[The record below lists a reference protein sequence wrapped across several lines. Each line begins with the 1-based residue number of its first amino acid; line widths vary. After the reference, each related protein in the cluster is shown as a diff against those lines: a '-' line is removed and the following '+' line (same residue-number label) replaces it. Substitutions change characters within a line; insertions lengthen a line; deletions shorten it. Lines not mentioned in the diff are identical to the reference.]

1 MVYNLSQAPASPPVR
16 RSHETMPMSAKR
28 PSRLTL
34 RIEEAPPTLREL
46 ALDRLRTAIVEHHF
60 PPGSR
65 LTERELCEQL
75 GVSRSVVREVIRHL
89 EAEGLVTSVP
99 HHGPM
104 VARLEPETA
113 EQIYEIR
120 ALLEST
126 AAHDA
131 ALHATAEQIAGM
143 RAALSAIA
151 AAYAVADHHA
161 VILSTTRFY
170 EVMFAAGG
178 KSVAWDVVKRL
189 NSRISWLRAMTIA
202 SPGRSTTG
210 LGQMEKIFTAI
221 EQRQPEA
228 AAAASRDHVRHAA
241 SIARALLREG
251 SAAKEQ
257 P

>member
-1 MVYNLSQAPASPPVR
+1 MSSAQQRP
-16 RSHETMPMSAKR
+16 RSLNM
-28 PSRLTL
+28 

-46 ALDRLRTAIVEHHF
+46 ALERLRTAIVEHHF
-60 PPGSR
+60 PPGTR

-89 EAEGLVTSVP
+89 ETEGLVTSIP
-99 HHGPM
+99 HHGPI

-120 ALLEST
+120 ALLESS

-131 ALHATAEQIAGM
+131 AQRATPEQIAEM
-143 RAALSAIA
+143 RAALAAIA
-151 AAYAVADHHA
+151 AAYAAGDHHA

-170 EVMFAAGG
+170 EAMFAAGG
-178 KSVAWDVVKRL
+178 KSVAWEVVKRL
-189 NSRISWLRAMTIA
+189 NSRISWLRSMTIA
-202 SPGRSTTG
+202 SPGRATSG

-228 AAAASRDHVRHAA
+228 AAAASRDHVNRAA
-241 SIARALLREG
+241 SIARALLREQ
-251 SAAKEQ
+251 AATA

>member
-1 MVYNLSQAPASPPVR
+1 MTPAPPRPRSLS
-16 RSHETMPMSAKR
+16 
-28 PSRLTL
+28 L

-46 ALDRLRTAIVEHHF
+46 ALERLRTAIVEHHF

-65 LTERELCEQL
+65 LTERELCQQL

-89 EAEGLVTSVP
+89 ETEGLVTSIP

-131 ALHATAEQIAGM
+131 ALRASPQQVEDM
-143 RAALSAIA
+143 RAALAAIA
-151 AAYAVADHHA
+151 AAYAAGDHHA

-170 EVMFAAGG
+170 EAMFAAGG
-178 KSVAWDVVKRL
+178 KGVAWEVVKRL
-189 NSRISWLRAMTIA
+189 NSRITWLRSMTIA
-202 SPGRSTTG
+202 SPGRATTG
-210 LGQMEKIFTAI
+210 LGQMEKIFAAI
-221 EQRQPEA
+221 AQRQPEA
-228 AAAASRDHVRHAA
+228 AAAASREHVNRAA
-241 SIARALLREG
+241 AIARALLREQQQ
-251 SAAKEQ
+251 AKDRA
-257 P
+257 

>member
-1 MVYNLSQAPASPPVR
+1 MTSTTQRVR
-16 RSHETMPMSAKR
+16 SLK
-28 PSRLTL
+28 L

-65 LTERELCEQL
+65 LTERDLCEQL

-89 EAEGLVTSVP
+89 ETEGLVTSVP
-99 HHGPM
+99 HHGPI

-131 ALHATAEQIAGM
+131 AERASQEQISEM
-143 RAALSAIA
+143 RTALAAIGT
-151 AAYAVADHHA
+151 AYAAADHHG

-170 EVMFAAGG
+170 EAMFAAGG
-178 KSVAWDVVKRL
+178 KSVAWEVVKRL
-189 NSRISWLRAMTIA
+189 NSRISWLRSMTIA
-202 SPGRSTTG
+202 SPGRATTG
-210 LGQMEKIFTAI
+210 FGQMERIFMAI

-228 AAAASRDHVRHAA
+228 AASASRDHVNMAA
-241 SIARALLREG
+241 SIARKLLR
-251 SAAKEQ
+251 KQEQ
-257 P
+257 DKQSVI